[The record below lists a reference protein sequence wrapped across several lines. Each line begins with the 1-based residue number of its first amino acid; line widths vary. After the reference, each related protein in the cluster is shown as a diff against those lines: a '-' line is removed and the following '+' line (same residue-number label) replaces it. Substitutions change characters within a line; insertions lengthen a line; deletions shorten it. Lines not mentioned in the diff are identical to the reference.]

1 MKKSLV
7 LTTLVI
13 ISLTLFFSIDAFA
26 QRGSGWGMGQ
36 MQCLIAAKLDLT
48 ADQKVQIDKL
58 RDKHQK
64 SMIDYQAEMKKLSL
78 DVKNLWKAEKPDKK
92 QIESAIDKLGA
103 LKSKMQKEKLAH
115 WFDVN
120 NLLDDKQKESF
131 KEMKQNFG
139 KGMRQ
144 RMHRMR
150 GDFPGR
156 MGRPCLPL
164 SID

>member
-1 MKKSLV
+1 MKKSFV
-7 LTTLVI
+7 YVTLGI
-13 ISLTLFFSIDAFA
+13 ISLALLLSVDAFA
-26 QRGSGWGMGQ
+26 QRGMGKRMGQ
-36 MQCLIAAKLDLT
+36 MQCRIADKLDLST
-48 ADQKVQIDKL
+48 DQQIQIDKL
-58 RDKHQK
+58 KDKHQK

-92 QIESAIDKLGA
+92 QIEAATDKLGA
-103 LKSKMQKEKLAH
+103 LKSIMQKEKLAH
-115 WFDVN
+115 WFDVY

-131 KEMKQNFG
+131 KEMRQNFG

>member
-13 ISLTLFFSIDAFA
+13 ISLILIFSTDAFA
-26 QRGSGWGMGQ
+26 QKGTHWGMGQ
-36 MQCLIAAKLDLT
+36 MKCRIAEKLDLT

-92 QIESAIDKLGA
+92 QIESATDKLSA
-103 LKSKMQKEKLAH
+103 LRSKMQKEKLAH
-115 WFDVN
+115 WFDVY

-131 KEMKQNFG
+131 KEMRQNFG

-156 MGRPCLPL
+156 MGRLCLPL